1 MIASVRKEDKH
12 LIDLEDL
19 EKREGQKK
27 RERRRREARREKTRL
42 KEIVDGSDR

>member
-1 MIASVRKEDKH
+1 MMASARKEDKR

-19 EKREGQKK
+19 EKRESQKK